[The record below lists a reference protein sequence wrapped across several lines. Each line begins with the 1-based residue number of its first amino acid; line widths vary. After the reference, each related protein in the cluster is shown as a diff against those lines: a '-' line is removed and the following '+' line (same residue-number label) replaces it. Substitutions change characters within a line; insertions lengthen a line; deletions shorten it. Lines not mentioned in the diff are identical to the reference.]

1 MSGEVLY
8 RKWRP
13 SRFADIMGQRAV
25 VQTLSQAIATGR
37 TAHAYLFCGPRGTGK
52 TSTARVLAKALNCQD
67 RPEGT
72 GEPCGACAGCR
83 AMDGGTFVDLIEID
97 AASNRGIDEIRSLRE
112 KVHFAPSQGLN
123 KVYIIDEAHM
133 LTEAAFNA
141 FLKTLEEPPPRTIFI
156 LCTTEPHK
164 LPATIISRCQR
175 FDFHRISTG
184 HVVERLG
191 QIAGDE
197 GVQASPAALEL
208 LARSAGGSLRDATNL
223 LDQLI
228 TSYRDNLSV
237 EAIREMLGAGG
248 EEQALAL
255 VRHLLGQETRPAL
268 KLINDFALEGLDLR
282 QLHRTTVECLR
293 AALLL
298 KHGLN
303 EAVDLPAEVRQE
315 LSGLA
320 AQVTAERIMRA
331 LRLFGQVSFKHDQ
344 PSPLPLELATME
356 LSMAPEAA
364 PAPAAPEGAPGPA
377 MQRPAA
383 NGPSP
388 RQSGARP
395 AAVRPATPS
404 NLPPAR
410 APTPE
415 ATDRGDRAP
424 AARGADGGPAAHPSA
439 SPDDRLASQW
449 PLVVRSLSRQKGKR
463 FNLGAL
469 LNTSKTRHL
478 EGSVVVVRF
487 AHKSNSERLQEE
499 MDDPRC
505 RMAIEQVLRE
515 TLGSDYVIRVET
527 DENDARAR
535 SPQEQSHLVRAAISM
550 GGQIVSSPSP
560 LDPWE
565 EQPHE

>member
-13 SRFADIMGQRAV
+13 SRFADVMGQRAV
-25 VQTLSQAIATGR
+25 VQTLSRAVATGR

-52 TSTARVLAKALNCQD
+52 TSTARVLAKTLNCQD

-72 GEPCGACAGCR
+72 GEPCGTCTACR
-83 AMDGGTFVDLIEID
+83 TMDGGAFVDLIEID

-141 FLKTLEEPPPRTIFI
+141 FLKTLEEPPPHTIFI
-156 LCTTEPHK
+156 LCTTEPQK

-175 FDFHRISTG
+175 FDFHRIPTG

-191 QIAGDE
+191 QIAREE
-197 GVQASPAALEL
+197 GVQASPEALEL
-208 LARSAGGSLRDATNL
+208 LARSAAGSLRDATNL

-228 TSYRDNLSV
+228 TSYRDDLPL
-237 EAIREMLGAGG
+237 EAVREMLGAGG

-255 VRHLLGQETRPAL
+255 VQHLLAQDTRSAL

-282 QLHRTTVECLR
+282 HLHRATVECLR

-298 KHGLN
+298 KHGLSD
-303 EAVDLPAEVRQE
+303 AVDLPAELRQE
-315 LSGLA
+315 LSGLVSK
-320 AQVTAERIMRA
+320 VTAERLTLA
-331 LRLFGQVSFKHDQ
+331 LRLFGQVSFRQDQ
-344 PSPLPLELATME
+344 SSPLPLELASME
-356 LSMAPEAA
+356 LGMAAEGALTPSARAAEEARDTA
-364 PAPAAPEGAPGPA
+364 ARQRKPAMDRMAWSSNLRPAPK
-377 MQRPAA
+377 
-383 NGPSP
+383 
-388 RQSGARP
+388 SGA
-395 AAVRPATPS
+395 
-404 NLPPAR
+404 
-410 APTPE
+410 
-415 ATDRGDRAP
+415 GI
-424 AARGADGGPAAHPSA
+424 AARGGLAPAVGGKNQMASAYPSGA
-439 SPDDRLASQW
+439 PDDLLASQW

-505 RMAIEQVLRE
+505 RIAIEQVLRD

-527 DENDARAR
+527 DESDARAR
-535 SPQEQSHLVRAAISM
+535 LPHQQSHLVRAAINM
-550 GGQIVSSPSP
+550 GGQIVSDPDP
-560 LDPWE
+560 PDPWE
-565 EQPHE
+565 EEPHE